1 MKGFENAYNCSV
13 LALQLL
19 FRLDQP
25 HGPGD
30 TFINWQH
37 GSGGFFATTG
47 ADQSVMIYNHHGKKV
62 EQIRLQGYG

>member
-1 MKGFENAYNCSV
+1 LHTCNFSAD
-13 LALQLL
+13 ALQVL

-30 TFINWQH
+30 TFISWQR

>member
-1 MKGFENAYNCSV
+1 
-13 LALQLL
+13 LQVL

-30 TFINWQH
+30 TFISWQR